1 MTKTNNVFSNGNN
14 LQNRNQSAFSNLN
27 NMPFNSGN
35 NAYHANSNAFKKSY
49 L

>member
-1 MTKTNNVFSNGNN
+1 MAKANTNAFSNSNN
-14 LQNRNQSAFSNLN
+14 LQNRNQNTFSNLN
-27 NMPFNSGN
+27 NMPFN